1 MGERM
6 RVTIE
11 RLVFQGSG
19 FGRLSDGRI
28 VFVPYTA
35 PGDDVEV
42 EVIETRD
49 DYVRARLVR
58 LLSPGPTR
66 ATPACRYFG
75 TCGGCHWQHLT
86 YASQLEWKRD
96 ILCELLARVGKL
108 TDVSVSAPIAPASP
122 WEYRARAQFKVF
134 AGSRLHIGFHQR
146 ETHRVVD
153 IDRCPLL
160 DARLNRVLGILRD
173 MRDPALPKL
182 FPRLREIWVAVGVGA
197 GAGTGT
203 GAGEAIVSLF
213 ARAQDRAAIRLLF
226 HRIQA
231 ELPTLQGVVLLDGD
245 PRQHPRFVDRHG
257 HGAIMEQ
264 VGPHRFRVD
273 ATAFFQV
280 SSLAAQ
286 TLTRLVMERAA
297 LTGAERVL
305 DLYGG
310 VGTFTV
316 PLARRAKEVVG
327 VEANA
332 AAAADAVHNLR
343 INECAG
349 ARIIQAQAEQALLA
363 LVQEGPWDLVVLDP
377 PRQGASRRVLDA
389 ITEMAV
395 PRIVYVSCDPSTL
408 ARDLGALVPA
418 GYRCTALTPVD
429 LFPQTF
435 HLESVA
441 VLERTRGRQGNGSKP
456 PVLLGQL
463 TH

>member
-1 MGERM
+1 MNAPASVSVGQRL

-19 FGRLSDGRI
+19 LGQLPDGRV

-35 PGDDVEV
+35 PGDEAEIEV
-42 EVIETRD
+42 TETRD
-49 DYVRARLVR
+49 DYVRADLVR
-58 LLSPGPTR
+58 VLSPASIR
-66 ATPACRYFG
+66 ATPVCRYFG

-86 YASQLEWKRD
+86 YPSQLEWKRE
-96 ILCELLARVGKL
+96 ILRELLARVGKL
-108 TDVSVSAPIAPASP
+108 RDTPVSAPIAPAGP
-122 WEYRARAQFKVF
+122 WEYRARAQFKVY
-134 AGSRLHIGFHQR
+134 ASGRLHMGFHQR

-160 DARLNRVLGILRD
+160 DARLNSVLGILRH

-182 FPRLREIWVAVGVGA
+182 LSRLREIWVAA

-203 GAGEAIVSLF
+203 GTGEVIISLF

-231 ELPTLQGVVLLDGD
+231 EVPTLQGVVLLDGD

-264 VGPHRFRVD
+264 VGDHRFRVD

-280 SSLAAQ
+280 SGLAAE
-286 TLTRLVMERAA
+286 TLTRLVVEGAA
-297 LTGAERVL
+297 MTGAERIL
-305 DLYGG
+305 DLYSG

-316 PLARRAKEVVG
+316 PLARLAKEVVG

-343 INECAG
+343 SNGCPG
-349 ARIIQAQAEQALLA
+349 ARIVQAQAEQVLPALA
-363 LVQEGPWDLVVLDP
+363 DEGPWDLVVLDP
-377 PRQGASRRVLDA
+377 PRQGVSRRLLDG
-389 ITEMAV
+389 ITGMAV

-408 ARDLGALVPA
+408 ARDLGVLVPA
-418 GYRCTALTPVD
+418 GYRCTTLTPVD

-435 HLESVA
+435 HLEVVA
-441 VLERTRGRQGNGSKP
+441 VLKRTS
-456 PVLLGQL
+456 
-463 TH
+463 

>member
-1 MGERM
+1 MNMPPTVSLGQRQ

-19 FGRLSDGRI
+19 LGRLADGRV

-35 PGDDVEV
+35 PGDEAEIEV
-42 EVIETRD
+42 REIRD
-49 DYVRARLVR
+49 DYVRADLVR
-58 LLSPGPTR
+58 VLTPAPGR

-86 YASQLEWKRD
+86 YASQVEWKRD
-96 ILCELLARVGKL
+96 ILRELLARVGKL
-108 TDVSVSAPIAPASP
+108 GDMPVSAPITPAGP

-134 AGSRLHIGFHQR
+134 AGGRLRIGFHQR

-160 DARLNRVLGILRD
+160 DARLNRVLKVLRR

-182 FPRLREIWVAVGVGA
+182 FPHLREIWVAVGTGA
-197 GAGTGT
+197 SP
-203 GAGEAIVSLF
+203 GAGEVVVSLF

-231 ELPTLQGVVLLDGD
+231 EVPRLQGVVLLDGD

-257 HGAIMEQ
+257 QGAILEQ
-264 VGPHRFRVD
+264 VGDYRFRLD

-280 SSLAAQ
+280 SGLAAA
-286 TLTRLVMERAA
+286 TLTRLVVEGAA
-297 LTGAERVL
+297 LTGTERVL
-305 DLYGG
+305 DLYAG

-316 PLARRAKEVVG
+316 PLARLTREVVG

-332 AAAADAVHNLR
+332 AAAADAAHNLR
-343 INECAG
+343 SNGCPG
-349 ARIIQAQAEQALLA
+349 ARVVQTQAEQALPA
-363 LVQEGPWDLVVLDP
+363 LVQEGPWDLGVMDP
-377 PRQGASRRVLDA
+377 PRQGVSRRVLDA
-389 ITEMAV
+389 ITGMAV
-395 PRIVYVSCDPSTL
+395 RRIVYVSCDPSTL
-408 ARDLGALVPA
+408 ARDLGVLVAA

-435 HLESVA
+435 HLEAVA
-441 VLERTRGRQGNGSKP
+441 VLERF
-456 PVLLGQL
+456 L
-463 TH
+463 

>member
-1 MGERM
+1 M

-19 FGRLSDGRI
+19 LGRLSDGRI

-35 PGDDVEV
+35 PGDDAEIEV
-42 EVIETRD
+42 TETRD
-49 DYVRARLVR
+49 DYVRAQLVR
-58 LLSPGPTR
+58 VLSPAPIR

-96 ILCELLARVGKL
+96 MLCELLARVGKL
-108 TDVSVSAPIAPASP
+108 TDVPVSAPIAPAGP
-122 WEYRARAQFKVF
+122 WEYRARAQLKVF

-160 DARLNRVLGILRD
+160 DARLNRVLGILRN

-182 FPRLREIWVAVGVGA
+182 FPRLREIWVAVGTGV
-197 GAGTGT
+197 GT
-203 GAGEAIVSLF
+203 GAGEVIVSLF

-231 ELPTLQGVVLLDGD
+231 EVPTLQGVVLLDGD

-264 VGPHRFRVD
+264 VGAYRFRVD
-273 ATAFFQV
+273 STAFFQV
-280 SSLAAQ
+280 SGLAAE
-286 TLTRLVMERAA
+286 TLTRLVMEGAA
-297 LTGAERVL
+297 LTGSERVL

-316 PLARRAKEVVG
+316 PLAFHAKEVVG

-343 INECAG
+343 SNGCAG
-349 ARIIQAQAEQALLA
+349 ARIVHAQAEQVLPALA
-363 LVQEGPWDLVVLDP
+363 QEGPWDLVVLDP
-377 PRQGASRRVLDA
+377 PRQGASRRVLDD
-389 ITEMAV
+389 ITGMAV

-408 ARDLGALVPA
+408 ARDLGVLVPA
-418 GYRCTALTPVD
+418 GYRCTALAPVD

-435 HLESVA
+435 HLEAVA
-441 VLERTRGRQGNGSKP
+441 VLERAT
-456 PVLLGQL
+456 
-463 TH
+463 

>member
-1 MGERM
+1 MSVSSSVDVGQRL

-19 FGRLSDGRI
+19 LGRLSDGRI

-35 PGDDVEV
+35 PGDDAEV
-42 EVIETRD
+42 EVTEARD

-58 LLSPGPTR
+58 LLSPAPTR

-75 TCGGCHWQHLT
+75 TCGGCHWQHLA

-108 TDVSVSAPIAPASP
+108 TDVPVSAPIAPAGP
-122 WEYRARAQFKVF
+122 WEYRARAQLKVF

-182 FPRLREIWVAVGVGA
+182 FPRLREIWVAVG
-197 GAGTGT
+197 AGTG
-203 GAGEAIVSLF
+203 EAVVSLF

-231 ELPTLQGVVLLDGD
+231 ELPTLQGIVLLDGD

-264 VGPHRFRVD
+264 VGPHRFRMD

-280 SSLAAQ
+280 SGLAAE
-286 TLTRLVMERAA
+286 TLTRLVMEGAA
-297 LTGAERVL
+297 LTGSERVL

-332 AAAADAVHNLR
+332 AAAADAAHNLR

-349 ARIIQAQAEQALLA
+349 ARIVQAQAEQALPALA
-363 LVQEGPWDLVVLDP
+363 QDGPWDLVVLDP

-408 ARDLGALVPA
+408 ARDLRALVPA
-418 GYRCTALTPVD
+418 GYRCTALAPVD

-435 HLESVA
+435 HLEAVA
-441 VLERTRGRQGNGSKP
+441 VLERA
-456 PVLLGQL
+456 L
-463 TH
+463 

>member
-1 MGERM
+1 MSASSNVSVGQRL

-11 RLVFQGSG
+11 RLVFQGNG
-19 FGRLSDGRI
+19 LGRLPDGRV

-35 PGDDVEV
+35 PGDEAEIEV
-42 EVIETRD
+42 TEARD
-49 DYVRARLVR
+49 DYVRATLVR
-58 LLSPGPTR
+58 VPTPALVR
-66 ATPACRYFG
+66 TTPACGYFG
-75 TCGGCHWQHLT
+75 TCGGCHWQHLA

-96 ILCELLARVGKL
+96 ILRELLARVGKL
-108 TDVSVSAPIAPASP
+108 KDVPVSEPIAPSGP

-134 AGSRLHIGFHQR
+134 AAGQVRIGFHQR

-160 DARLNRVLGILRD
+160 DARLNRVLMVLRR

-182 FPRLREIWVAVGVGA
+182 FPRLREIWVVV
-197 GAGTGT
+197 GT
-203 GAGEAIVSLF
+203 GASPGAGEVIVSLF

-231 ELPTLQGVVLLDGD
+231 EVPTLQGVVLLDGD

-257 HGAIMEQ
+257 HGTILEQ
-264 VGPHRFRVD
+264 VGDHRFRVD

-280 SSLAAQ
+280 NGLAAE
-286 TLTRLVMERAA
+286 TLTRLVVEGAG
-297 LTGAERVL
+297 LTGSERVL

-316 PLARRAKEVVG
+316 PLARLAKEVVG

-343 INECAG
+343 SNGCPG
-349 ARIIQAQAEQALLA
+349 ARIVHAQAEQALPPLA
-363 LVQEGPWDLVVLDP
+363 EEGPWDLVILDP

-389 ITEMAV
+389 IGGMAV
-395 PRIVYVSCDPSTL
+395 SRLVYVSCDPSTL
-408 ARDLGALVPA
+408 ARDLGILVSA
-418 GYRCTALTPVD
+418 GYRCTSLTPVD

-435 HLESVA
+435 HLEAVA
-441 VLERTRGRQGNGSKP
+441 VLERTS
-456 PVLLGQL
+456 
-463 TH
+463 